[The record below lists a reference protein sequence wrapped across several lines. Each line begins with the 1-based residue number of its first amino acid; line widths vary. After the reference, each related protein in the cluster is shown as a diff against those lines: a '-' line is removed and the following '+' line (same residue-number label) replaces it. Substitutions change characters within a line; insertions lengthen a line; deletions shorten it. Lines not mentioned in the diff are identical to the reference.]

1 MSGGPNPR
9 AAREGAAGWRAG
21 TELCVLLACFAGQRQ
36 AAKIRR
42 QLDKR
47 IGQSRDAVLDQV
59 VVKINAKRRAQVHDP
74 RRSLGGILTP
84 ALTWGIF
91 GLLAGGLQSL
101 AVYAMLGAVS
111 GSPGVPSRSLSR
123 RFDGGWVGNLAG
135 RSITAVLRASPSR
148 IFAGHPWNS
157 RIWPRVYRPLELV
170 IPGTTDAADEMVGHI
185 RHGQPLRQSE
195 RQWLDIEVPGWPA
208 GRAFD
213 LKEFAVPDEV
223 ADRHRLAPERLG
235 LAPAASS
242 VPIALELGGNGGS
255 GGTWAVTRA
264 AILDSRTISYAATS
278 AAE

>member
-36 AAKIRR
+36 AAKIHR

-111 GSPGVPSRSLSR
+111 GSPGVPSRVSVAAST
-123 RFDGGWVGNLAG
+123 GVGRQPG
-135 RSITAVLRASPSR
+135 RSINHCGLA
-148 IFAGHPWNS
+148 
-157 RIWPRVYRPLELV
+157 RVTIADICRSPLELSHL
-170 IPGTTDAADEMVGHI
+170 AARV
-185 RHGQPLRQSE
+185 
-195 RQWLDIEVPGWPA
+195 
-208 GRAFD
+208 
-213 LKEFAVPDEV
+213 
-223 ADRHRLAPERLG
+223 
-235 LAPAASS
+235 
-242 VPIALELGGNGGS
+242 
-255 GGTWAVTRA
+255 
-264 AILDSRTISYAATS
+264 S
-278 AAE
+278 AA

>member
-111 GSPGVPSRSLSR
+111 GSPGVPSRAPCDRIESR
-123 RFDGGWVGNLAG
+123 AMSKG
-135 RSITAVLRASPSR
+135 
-148 IFAGHPWNS
+148 
-157 RIWPRVYRPLELV
+157 
-170 IPGTTDAADEMVGHI
+170 
-185 RHGQPLRQSE
+185 
-195 RQWLDIEVPGWPA
+195 
-208 GRAFD
+208 
-213 LKEFAVPDEV
+213 
-223 ADRHRLAPERLG
+223 
-235 LAPAASS
+235 
-242 VPIALELGGNGGS
+242 
-255 GGTWAVTRA
+255 
-264 AILDSRTISYAATS
+264 
-278 AAE
+278 

>member
-111 GSPGVPSRSLSR
+111 GSPGVPSRVSVAASTGGGSATWPVDQSL
-123 RFDGGWVGNLAG
+123 
-135 RSITAVLRASPSR
+135 RSCARHHRGYLPVT
-148 IFAGHPWNS
+148 
-157 RIWPRVYRPLELV
+157 
-170 IPGTTDAADEMVGHI
+170 PGTLA
-185 RHGQPLRQSE
+185 S
-195 RQWLDIEVPGWPA
+195 
-208 GRAFD
+208 GRACIGCLPF
-213 LKEFAVPDEV
+213 LSPDV
-223 ADRHRLAPERLG
+223 
-235 LAPAASS
+235 
-242 VPIALELGGNGGS
+242 
-255 GGTWAVTRA
+255 
-264 AILDSRTISYAATS
+264 
-278 AAE
+278 